1 MHVPASTAHHRI
13 EGSFTMNPDPISRR
27 LYDRARKVDR
37 TWAARLLLAI
47 TCLLMIPGLAQ
58 ANHPSPFPDDIT
70 TPNIT
75 YHVRYT
81 NNNPPPAVDSNYM
94 PTAQAQNMANALDN
108 ANASAVGNPNGNHNG
123 FTGLGFLAPDF
134 NGAERRVEVFDCS
147 MHGGCDSG
155 NAPADRINMP
165 SLGYIGA
172 SEACIRL
179 VIGHELFH
187 HVQYAYIT
195 FNKWAQW
202 GGVPVEGTARL
213 MQDKLYNDLDGNA
226 GCITY
231 GGEANGYLGNTNQTV
246 WNISYTAAL
255 FWNYLTEQLGTNN
268 TEPNIGVDFIRNFW
282 INAQANNASP
292 DTVGTIRQT
301 ITQMAPGR
309 TLEQMFHDFSIAN
322 YTKDL
327 NVGALANSTRYRYRD
342 ENDATGQRYNA
353 VTMRWTG
360 AIPPTKGPQADSVV
374 AWGARYYEATPAP
387 DCTIIGFRSTGD
399 TAAYGLVAS
408 TGAGAP
414 KVAQRLYK
422 GVTGTFAKALINRPG
437 SPYTRLGATVAGL
450 SNPANFTY
458 TFACGPAR
466 LSIVRPTTAFRAYV
480 GEPATP
486 EQFLVIVNVVGPDE
500 LGNPSVEGLDTADFQ
515 VWVGPEL
522 AANQA
527 TVLSGSYVQGSY
539 WLVVQAPVKAA
550 DGDYPLLVKLG
561 SLAADTKEGAV
572 RYAKLIRDQVV
583 VIDASGSMDA
593 PAGNTKLKAAQN
605 AGRLFVDA
613 ASEDDQLGVVWFS
626 GDFVEPNDDAT
637 VVHQLQDV
645 TGQRVNAR
653 NAINGITPQN
663 MTSIGDGLNKG
674 QAQLNAFGSVAGQDF
689 IVLLSDGMENE
700 AAFWSTVRP
709 GILAAGTTVFS
720 IALGPEADQALMQE
734 IATSTGGD
742 YLYVDLAGAA
752 NAAGV
757 ASPSA
762 SIPLPNRLA
771 DAFRV
776 ANEGIRGHQRIWEA
790 TGNVGPGATTNLAIQ
805 IDEDGLLDPVFSVNW
820 PQGSSAQVQLRR
832 PDGTQVLNGQPG
844 VRIFSDDTHA
854 VFQLASIDQ
863 LGAWQLR
870 IINQQTN
877 TLDYVAS
884 LSARGYKNLKMRL
897 FFGQLNTDPAAQE
910 MRKLFLKGLPMPI
923 LVSLT
928 DLKGP
933 VLGAEVL
940 AEVEHPGGGV
950 DTLPLYDD
958 GDHGDGNADDGV
970 YGNLYTRTTAGN
982 TTGVSDNDRSTV
994 PTRGS
999 YNVRVHA
1006 KGKSNAGSLFERFKR
1021 GSFQLYEFDS
1031 RQYKPDTDEDGMP
1044 DRWEL
1049 RYTCMNMQLN
1059 DAKEDPDGDGLTN
1072 AEEYQA
1078 GTDPC
1083 NPDTD
1088 RGGENDGSEVQRKAD
1103 PLNPR
1108 DDGARPPI
1116 DAEVLH
1122 WSPDHLEQLPLKP
1135 NTNLIRFP
1143 MDRMCKAYRLER
1155 AMEPAGPFEPLT
1167 EIDPAKFEA
1176 LYYDEGLTNNMTY
1189 YYRMICIGLNGET
1202 GAPGRVFSGTPRE
1215 DPFPP
1220 IGRVVIANDRPTVP
1234 SRTVQL
1240 QLSSDEDT
1248 IEMLIS
1254 NNAAFEGAEWQTFRP
1269 TLDWTLDPQ
1278 TNSYAQVFA
1287 KFRDKVGNES
1297 IPYYDDVIVRSRR
1310 LLGTLRGLIILQP
1323 LRPTAA
1329 AAPQSN
1335 EGVFVYVQGQSDIP
1349 PTFTDAQGNFEL
1361 TDLPPGKYELS
1372 FQREGYAT
1380 GSASG
1385 EASAG
1390 GTTDLGSST
1399 LVELRQV
1406 YLPLV
1411 LRK

>member
-1 MHVPASTAHHRI
+1 
-13 EGSFTMNPDPISRR
+13 
-27 LYDRARKVDR
+27 VDK
-37 TWAARLLLAI
+37 TWAARFLLAI
-47 TCLLMIPGLAQ
+47 VCALMIPGLAQ
-58 ANHPSPFPDDIT
+58 ANHPTPFPDDIT

-81 NNNPPPAVDSNYM
+81 NNNPPPAVDANYM

-108 ANASAVGNPNGNHNG
+108 ANASAVGNPNGYHNG
-123 FTGLGFLAPDF
+123 YVGLGFLAPDF

-165 SLGYIGA
+165 ATGYIGA

-231 GGEANGYLGNTNQTV
+231 GGEANLYLGAANQTI

-255 FWNYLTEQLGTNN
+255 FWNYLTEQLGANV
-268 TEPNIGVDFIRNFW
+268 TEPNIGVDFIRRFW
-282 INAQANNASP
+282 VNAQANNASP

-327 NVGALANSTRYRYRD
+327 NVAALPNSTRYRYRD
-342 ENDATGQRYNA
+342 ENDATGQRYNP

-360 AIPPTKGPQADSVV
+360 AIPPTRGPQADSVV
-374 AWGARYYEATPAP
+374 AWGARYYEATPSA

-408 TGAGAP
+408 TGANT
-414 KVAQRLYK
+414 AQRLYK
-422 GVTGTFAKALINRPG
+422 GVGGTFAKALINRPG
-437 SPYTRLGATVAGL
+437 NPYTRLGATVAGL

-458 TFACGPAR
+458 TFACGSAR
-466 LSIVRPTTAFRAYV
+466 LTIIRPTTAFRAYV

-500 LGNPSVEGLDTADFQ
+500 LGNPSVEGLDTSDFQ
-515 VWVGPEL
+515 VWVGPEA
-522 AANQA
+522 AANVA
-527 TVLSGSYVQGSY
+527 PVLSGSYVQGSY

-550 DGDYPLLVKLG
+550 AGDYPLLVKLG
-561 SLAADTKEGAV
+561 NLAADTKEGAV
-572 RYAKLIRDQVV
+572 RYSKLVRDQVV
-583 VIDASGSMDA
+583 VIDASGSMDF
-593 PAGNTKLKAAQN
+593 PTGNTKLTAAKN

-613 ASEDDQLGVVWFS
+613 ASEDDRLGVVWFS
-626 GDFVEPNDDAT
+626 GDLVEPNDDAT

-674 QAQLNAFGSVAGQDF
+674 QAQLNAFGTVEGQDF

-700 AAFWSTVRP
+700 AAFWSTIRP
-709 GILAAGTTVFS
+709 AILAAGTTVYA
-720 IALGPEADQALMQE
+720 IALGPETDQALMQE
-734 IATSTGGD
+734 IAASTGGD
-742 YLYVDLAGAA
+742 YLYVDLAGASA
-752 NAAGV
+752 AAATGAAAPNAT
-757 ASPSA
+757 
-762 SIPLPNRLA
+762 IPLPNRLA

-776 ANEGIRGHQRIWEA
+776 ANEGIRGHQRIWEQS
-790 TGNVGPGATTNLAIQ
+790 GSVGPGATTNLAIQ

-820 PQGSSAQVQLRR
+820 PQGAAAQVQLRR
-832 PDGTQVLNGQPG
+832 PDGSQVLNGQPG
-844 VRIFSDDTHA
+844 VHIFSDSTHA
-854 VFQLASIDQ
+854 VFQLSSINQ

-884 LSARGYKNLKMRL
+884 LSARGYKNIKMRL

-940 AEVEHPGGGV
+940 AEVEHPDGGV

-958 GDHGDGNADDGV
+958 GDHGDGNADDGI
-970 YGNLYTRTTAGN
+970 YGNLYTRTTAGS
-982 TTGVSDNDRSTV
+982 TTGVSDNDTSTS

-999 YNVRVHA
+999 YNVRAHA
-1006 KGKSNAGSLFERFKR
+1006 KGKSNTGSPFERYKR
-1021 GSFQLYEFDS
+1021 GSFQLYEFDPKQQNS
-1031 RQYKPDTDEDGMP
+1031 DTDRDGMP

-1049 RYTCMNMQLN
+1049 RYTCLNMQMN

-1072 AEEYQA
+1072 IEEYQA

-1088 RGGENDGSEVQRKAD
+1088 RGGESDGSEVRRRAN
-1103 PLNPR
+1103 PLHPR
-1108 DDGARPPI
+1108 DDGARPPV
-1116 DAEVLH
+1116 DAEVLS
-1122 WSPDHLEQLPLKP
+1122 WSPDHLERLPLQP
-1135 NTNLIRFP
+1135 GTNLIRYP
-1143 MDRMCKAYRLER
+1143 VDRACHHYSVER
-1155 AMEPAGPFEPLT
+1155 ALEPAGPFEKVASF
-1167 EIDPAKFEA
+1167 EPAQHDG
-1176 LYYDEGLTNNMTY
+1176 LYYDENLTNNLTY
-1189 YYRMICIGLNGET
+1189 YYRLICSGPNGET
-1202 GAPGRVFSGTPRE
+1202 SAPGRIFSGTPRE
-1215 DPFPP
+1215 EPFPP
-1220 IGRVVIANDRPTVP
+1220 IGRVIIANDRPIVP
-1234 SRTVQL
+1234 SRSVQL
-1240 QLSSDEDT
+1240 QLTADEDVV
-1248 IEMLIS
+1248 EMLLS
-1254 NNAAFEGAEWQTFRP
+1254 NVASFEGAEWQTFLP
-1269 TLDWTLDPQ
+1269 TMDWMLDPQ
-1278 TNSYAQVFA
+1278 ANGYAQVFA
-1287 KFRDKVGNES
+1287 KFRDKAGNES
-1297 IPYYDDVIVRSRR
+1297 IPYFDDVIVRART
-1310 LLGTLRGLIILQP
+1310 LLGVLRGRIILQP
-1323 LRPTAA
+1323 LHPSAA
-1329 AAPQSN
+1329 ATPQSN
-1335 EGVFVYVQGQSDIP
+1335 AGVFVSVQGQSDIQ
-1349 PTFTDAQGNFEL
+1349 PTFTDAEGNFTL
-1361 TDLPPGKYELS
+1361 DDLPPGSYELS

-1380 GSASG
+1380 GSATG
-1385 EASAG
+1385 QVSAG

-1411 LRK
+1411 LRQ